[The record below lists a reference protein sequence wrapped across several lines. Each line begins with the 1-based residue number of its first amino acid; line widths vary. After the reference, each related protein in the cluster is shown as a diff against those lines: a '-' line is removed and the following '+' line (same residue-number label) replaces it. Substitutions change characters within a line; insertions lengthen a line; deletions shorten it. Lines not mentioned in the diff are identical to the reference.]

1 MEKQKRL
8 FFFRQEAYNKCD
20 SQPYGGEGQVSL
32 NISIGIV
39 ALNEEK
45 YLPGI
50 LGDILRQ
57 SYPHKK
63 IELVLVDSMSED
75 GTRSLMQQFARE
87 HAGQFLNIIVS
98 DNPGRIQSC
107 GWNRVIGL
115 FTTGALIRID
125 AHSSIP
131 GDFVKNNVAV
141 LEEGEFVA
149 GGARPNIAMEASPWQ
164 EVLLMAES
172 SMFGSSAASFR
183 RAGKRAYV
191 KSFFH
196 GAYRREV
203 FERAGKFRE
212 DLGRTEDNEFHYR
225 IRQKGCRLCMAP
237 EILSYQMIRPSL
249 PAMCRQK
256 FGNGYWVGL
265 TAGICPGCLSVYHFV
280 PFAFVC
286 GIIVTTILAVCAHPF
301 LAVLMWTLYW
311 LLAVIMAAGA
321 VRAGR
326 KRDAAL
332 GVYAGQFVLP
342 ALFFLLHV
350 SYGLGTLLGILNL
363 PFWRGRQWWK
373 KKNTRGKN

>member
-1 MEKQKRL
+1 
-8 FFFRQEAYNKCD
+8 
-20 SQPYGGEGQVSL
+20 
-32 NISIGIV
+32 
-39 ALNEEK
+39 
-45 YLPGI
+45 
-50 LGDILRQ
+50 
-57 SYPHKK
+57 
-63 IELVLVDSMSED
+63 
-75 GTRSLMQQFARE
+75 
-87 HAGQFLNIIVS
+87 
-98 DNPGRIQSC
+98 
-107 GWNRVIGL
+107 
-115 FTTGALIRID
+115 
-125 AHSSIP
+125 
-131 GDFVKNNVAV
+131 
-141 LEEGEFVA
+141 
-149 GGARPNIAMEASPWQ
+149 
-164 EVLLMAES
+164 
-172 SMFGSSAASFR
+172 
-183 RAGKRAYV
+183 
-191 KSFFH
+191 
-196 GAYRREV
+196 
-203 FERAGKFRE
+203 
-212 DLGRTEDNEFHYR
+212 
-225 IRQKGCRLCMAP
+225 MAP

-286 GIIVTTILAVCAHPF
+286 GIVVTAILAVCAHPF